1 MISVFLVDK
10 TIRLMTTQDL
20 LDEPSILFS
29 EYTLLL
35 PPTYKK
41 DAIFLGSSHFTRLPE
56 TTF

>member
-1 MISVFLVDK
+1 
-10 TIRLMTTQDL
+10 MTTQDL